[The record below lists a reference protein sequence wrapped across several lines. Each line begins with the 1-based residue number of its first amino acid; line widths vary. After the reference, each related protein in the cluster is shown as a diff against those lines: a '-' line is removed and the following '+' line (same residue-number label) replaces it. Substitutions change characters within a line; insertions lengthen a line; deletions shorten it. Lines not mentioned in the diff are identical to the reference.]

1 MNRQSQWLFEAPPAL
16 NATYPNNYSASPEYY
31 SPELESDP
39 LFARRRVPNPP
50 FFPPR
55 SKRNPLDSKFSR
67 ARAFIA
73 KRATTRIPRE
83 IAQEYAD
90 QPRRYF
96 YWDVWWLNPSSGKYE
111 ALEARGP
118 LYTIRDDGEKI
129 RSTLLLKWQA
139 QRGGGILARCFVWNG
154 EKWFFCK
161 DYSF

>member
-1 MNRQSQWLFEAPPAL
+1 MNRQSQWLFEAPPAQ
-16 NATYPNNYSASPEYY
+16 ATHPNNLSASSEFY
-31 SPELESDP
+31 SPELNSDP
-39 LFARRRVPNPP
+39 FVARRRVPLPP

-55 SKRNPLDSKFSR
+55 SKRNPLGSRFSR

-73 KRATTRIPRE
+73 KRATARMPVRE
-83 IAQEYAD
+83 IAQEYEE

-111 ALEARGP
+111 ALETQGP

-129 RSTLLLKWQA
+129 RSTLLLKWQVR
-139 QRGGGILARCFVWNG
+139 RGSVLARCFVWNG
-154 EKWFFCK
+154 EKWFLCK